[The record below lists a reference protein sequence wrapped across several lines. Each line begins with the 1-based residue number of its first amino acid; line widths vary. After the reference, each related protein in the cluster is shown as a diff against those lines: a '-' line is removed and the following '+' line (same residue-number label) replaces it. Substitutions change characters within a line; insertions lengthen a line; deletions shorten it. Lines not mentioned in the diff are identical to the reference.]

1 MNATREVDRLLEE
14 HGAVLIR
21 HNKHLV
27 YRLPNGN
34 TFTRNKTPQDHRG
47 PLNELSDLRHALGLE
62 RERPI
67 EKGERTMATEQ
78 RTATGVA
85 APTPQKPAPQVAAP
99 PQPPAQPSLRLRIEA
114 LIITEEAS
122 QEKLL
127 AEAQAHERRVQML
140 KALVPFAEDPAT
152 EDALRAVLPAV
163 QPPTPVPP
171 PQPPQE
177 ITERVQVTRQLV
189 FAATQTF
196 DEAFT
201 INDVMSRMTTDRQIN
216 PAERTRIRQSIAQA
230 VVSLFERGEVLKE
243 AEHFGRKQTIWK
255 KAALNGNGNGNG
267 VGTRE

>member
-1 MNATREVDRLLEE
+1 VDRLLEE
-14 HGAVLIR
+14 HGAVLVR
-21 HNKHLV
+21 QNKHLV
-27 YRLPNGN
+27 YKLPNGN
-34 TFTRNKTPQDHRG
+34 TFTRNKTPQDRRG
-47 PLNELSDLRHALGLE
+47 PLNELSDLRHALGVV
-62 RERPI
+62 REQPK
-67 EKGERTMATEQ
+67 EKGERTMAIEH

-85 APTPQKPAPQVAAP
+85 APPIQSPAQPVAAT
-99 PQPPAQPSLRLRIEA
+99 PQPPAQVSLRLRIEA
-114 LIITEEAS
+114 MISTEEAS
-122 QEKLL
+122 QERLL

-140 KALVPFAEDPAT
+140 KALLPFAEDPAT

-163 QPPTPVPP
+163 QQPTPLLTPP
-171 PQPPQE
+171 PAEPPQE

-196 DEAFT
+196 DESFT

-267 VGTRE
+267 VGTRA